1 MLLWLTEIGETKV
14 PLFPPSQDK
23 REFQIIVCEII
34 RICLKLDAIYFH
46 IYPQAQE
53 QTIEN
58 LNICTW
64 K

>member
-1 MLLWLTEIGETKV
+1 MLLWLTEIGETKKYHFSF
-14 PLFPPSQDK
+14 LQDK

-34 RICLKLDAIYFH
+34 RIRFKLDAIYFH

-58 LNICTW
+58 LNLCTW